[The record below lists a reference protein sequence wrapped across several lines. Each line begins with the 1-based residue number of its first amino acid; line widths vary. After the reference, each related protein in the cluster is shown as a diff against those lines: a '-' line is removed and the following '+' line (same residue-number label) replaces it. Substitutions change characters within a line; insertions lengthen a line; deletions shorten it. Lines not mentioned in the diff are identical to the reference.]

1 MNRVRNKNIDTLE
14 ERATHVAL
22 CDSVGSYLRYWCG
35 AFTLAEVLI
44 TLGIIGIVAAMTI
57 PSLVQDYREKA
68 QVTRVKK
75 FYSVFS
81 QAYTMALQDN
91 GPFDTWGLSDSV
103 LNIDESGNGIQSEE
117 SLANN
122 DKFMQIMSKYLQ
134 KAGYEKLHSNI
145 QKENV
150 GFVLPDGT
158 NIRGMWLQPST
169 CDSSNVNSY
178 CGDVYIHVGN
188 KKSNYDENGKKLLNN
203 DVFAFYIQP
212 HRIYPFGTN
221 NAQFKNECLSGKNYS
236 RCSGW
241 VIMNGNMDYLHC
253 KDLDINTKTSCK

>member
-1 MNRVRNKNIDTLE
+1 MNRVRSKNIGTLE

-22 CDSVGSYLRYWCG
+22 CDRIGSYFRYWHG

-81 QAYTMALQDN
+81 QAYAMALQDN

-103 LNIDESGNGIQSEE
+103 QDIDESGNGIQSEE
-117 SLANN
+117 SLANA

-134 KAGYEKLHSNI
+134 KAGYEKFHSNI

-158 NIRGMWLQPST
+158 NIRGMWLQPSK

-188 KKSNYDENGKKLLNN
+188 KKDNYDENGKKLVNN
-203 DVFAFYIQP
+203 DVFAFIIQP
-212 HRIYPFGTN
+212 HRIYPVGTSN
-221 NAQFKNECLSGKNYS
+221 TQFKDKCLSGKNYS
-236 RCSGW
+236 HCSGW

>member
-1 MNRVRNKNIDTLE
+1 MNRVRSKNIGTLE

-22 CDSVGSYLRYWCG
+22 CVRYWYG

-103 LNIDESGNGIQSEE
+103 QDIDESGNGIQSEE
-117 SLANN
+117 SLANA

-134 KAGYEKLHSNI
+134 KAGLFLMSLC
-145 QKENV
+145 Q
-150 GFVLPDGT
+150 
-158 NIRGMWLQPST
+158 
-169 CDSSNVNSY
+169 
-178 CGDVYIHVGN
+178 
-188 KKSNYDENGKKLLNN
+188 
-203 DVFAFYIQP
+203 
-212 HRIYPFGTN
+212 
-221 NAQFKNECLSGKNYS
+221 
-236 RCSGW
+236 
-241 VIMNGNMDYLHC
+241 
-253 KDLDINTKTSCK
+253 

>member
-1 MNRVRNKNIDTLE
+1 
-14 ERATHVAL
+14 
-22 CDSVGSYLRYWCG
+22 
-35 AFTLAEVLI
+35 
-44 TLGIIGIVAAMTI
+44 
-57 PSLVQDYREKA
+57 
-68 QVTRVKK
+68 
-75 FYSVFS
+75 
-81 QAYTMALQDN
+81 
-91 GPFDTWGLSDSV
+91 
-103 LNIDESGNGIQSEE
+103 
-117 SLANN
+117 
-122 DKFMQIMSKYLQ
+122 MQIMSKYLQ

-158 NIRGMWLQPST
+158 NIRGIWLQPST
-169 CDSSNVNSY
+169 CDSSYVNSY

-188 KKSNYDENGKKLLNN
+188 KKSNYDENGKRLVNN
-203 DVFAFYIQP
+203 DVFAFIIQP